1 MHPTSPSHPSLHPRP
16 SLDMSCVED
25 GQDDWMCTRPKHDIK
40 RFFLYFPLQHLVET
54 RKDGFST
61 AKSSTLYYSRSTYQM
76 YQICT
81 CDYQILYLVHMT
93 GQYSDSLFHCCLPS
107 ASLERNLVTRS
118 YTYSALFL
126 LWDHIQSMCF
136 CMCCITEVS
145 QQCSFNNNF
154 SGKSNR
160 LIMKQGETSKQR
172 QLGGRKEISCH
183 SKECQDIFWQ
193 SSESSDCTT
202 ATEDD
207 LKRISFGVVQEQ
219 TLKCD

>member
-1 MHPTSPSHPSLHPRP
+1 
-16 SLDMSCVED
+16 
-25 GQDDWMCTRPKHDIK
+25 
-40 RFFLYFPLQHLVET
+40 
-54 RKDGFST
+54 
-61 AKSSTLYYSRSTYQM
+61 M

-81 CDYQILYLVHMT
+81 CDYKILYLVHMT

-118 YTYSALFL
+118 HTYSALFL

-136 CMCCITEVS
+136 CMCCITEVC

-183 SKECQDIFWQ
+183 SKECQDIFLAKFREQWLHNSNRRWFETNKLWCSPGTDIKMWLMSFRKISWIWTNWKFPGAKKRNHLRWLL
-193 SSESSDCTT
+193 SSTSRTCWYALRVVDCT
-202 ATEDD
+202 
-207 LKRISFGVVQEQ
+207 
-219 TLKCD
+219 